1 MCHSRV
7 KVFLLCGV
15 LVGLIVA
22 ASWVV
27 RTDALA
33 GSTSGLEMLS
43 AMKPGAKPINIKAWT
58 NKEPG
63 TLFNQGDRL
72 TLDVQADRAGYLL
85 VISATSDGKLAV
97 LVPNRETLT
106 NRIEAGAVY
115 SLFGDDSPVWLK
127 TGKPV
132 RSCQIAVCISS
143 QPFSLDPL
151 PSVKAKVTGVATA
164 TQTELA
170 RALQA
175 TLKGLANDEGFNVL
189 IFPIKGPQGAE
200 LDVETVDRPVE
211 ADKRREKKV
220 PIGVVSTPPD
230 GPKGTQGLKVM
241 PERDT
246 RR

>member
-1 MCHSRV
+1 MCHTRA
-7 KVFLLCGV
+7 KVFLLCGA
-15 LVGLIVA
+15 LVGFILI
-22 ASWVV
+22 ASWMVC
-27 RTDALA
+27 TDALA
-33 GSTSGLEMLS
+33 GSAPGLEMLS

-63 TLFNQGDRL
+63 AQFHEGDRL
-72 TLDVQADRAGYLL
+72 ILDIQADRAGYLL
-85 VISATSDGKLAV
+85 VVSATSDGKLAV
-97 LVPNRETLT
+97 LVPNRETLS

-127 TGKPV
+127 TGKQV
-132 RSCQIAVCISS
+132 KACQVAVCISS

-151 PSVKAKVTGVATA
+151 PSVKAKVSGVAST

-175 TLKGLANDEGFNVL
+175 TLKVLAKDEGFNVL

-200 LDVETVDRPVE
+200 FDVETLERPVE

-220 PIGVVSTPPD
+220 PVGVVSTPPD

-241 PERDT
+241 PERDV